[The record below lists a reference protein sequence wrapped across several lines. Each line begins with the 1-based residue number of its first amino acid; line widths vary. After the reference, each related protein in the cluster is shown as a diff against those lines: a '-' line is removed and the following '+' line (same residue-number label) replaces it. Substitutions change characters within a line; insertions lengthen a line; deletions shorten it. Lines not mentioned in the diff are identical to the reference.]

1 MEVDKQV
8 YDQNIQNQLFKA
20 PGFIAQENFRYKDF
34 TSIKEYSEQ
43 YEDLISKG
51 YGVVLL
57 EI

>member
-1 MEVDKQV
+1 MEVDKQE
-8 YDQNIQNQLFKA
+8 YDQNIQNKLFKA
-20 PGFIAQENFRYKDF
+20 TEFIGQESGRYKDF
-34 TSIKEYSEQ
+34 TNVKEYSEQ